1 MGNDEVYKPFE
12 EKMKKTVSIL
22 SEELSRLRAGRANP
36 QVLDKVAVDYYGVL
50 TPINQV
56 GTISIPEARMIVI
69 QPWDVKMLK
78 EVEKAIQKSDIG
90 INPVNDGK
98 VIRLI
103 FPELSEE
110 RRKELVKVI
119 NKNGEDAKVAI
130 RSIRRDAIEHFKAEE
145 KSGAMTEDDLKDA
158 EKHIQVLTDKYIEN
172 IDNIIRLKDK
182 EIMEV

>member
-1 MGNDEVYKPFE
+1 MGNDDVYKPFE

-36 QVLDKVAVDYYGVL
+36 QVLDRVTVDYYGVP
-50 TPINQV
+50 TPINQIA
-56 GTISIPEARMIVI
+56 TISVPEARVIVI

-90 INPVNDGK
+90 INPINDGK
-98 VIRLI
+98 LIRLI

-110 RRKELVKVI
+110 RRKELVKDI
-119 NKNGEDAKVAI
+119 SKYGENAKVAI
-130 RSIRRDAIEHFKAEE
+130 RSIRRDAIEKFKAEE
-145 KSGAMTEDDLKDA
+145 KAGKITEDDLKDA
-158 EKHIQVLTDKYIEN
+158 EKHIQTLTDKYVAN
-172 IDNIIRLKDK
+172 IDNIIKLKDK